1 MPVTEYS
8 RPTGTDTVGDPTALL
23 LEDLAGRII
32 DQPEPRELALFVY
45 ARLRTRMP
53 ADSFYVAM
61 ASHQAEGLH
70 AVLVMDEDV
79 EYPSS
84 SIYIEP
90 YDESLAQEQ
99 VYFDREGTRNRWTF
113 GTGRSSASC
122 LTCTMRAGGRVV
134 GQISIMSYYD
144 GAYDDAAAGLLRA
157 VSRLLTVAFDRAL
170 EGREAARREE
180 ELVAFWET
188 NRRANTSI
196 EVAEV
201 LRGLATSLAKTLNDG
216 VAVISRLNLD
226 ESLLV
231 PCAFADAH
239 SGDPERLPPPFT
251 IAAHSEVD
259 AVLRRRTLVV
269 GPDPVRWP
277 VDQGWRKRLALPM
290 IVEDTLLGLV
300 EVVSRDPNTE
310 FSDHEI
316 EICRTMIDQAALWIH
331 QAQADQHIAEQGT
344 GPGGSAALSESIG
357 KVMDDLPAILNIV
370 CQEAMAR
377 VRMSRASLFLLDAS
391 DEYLELKA
399 TAGTE
404 QPPPESGRISL
415 KEPHAQIARAVRERR
430 IVVETD
436 LTRGGNLGSGRLPLL
451 DTGAAGSAVAFP
463 LRHNGTNLGALL
475 LADRR
480 RRAAFRDEDLR
491 LLAGLAGQ
499 ASAAIAR
506 ARMRAGEAE
515 RARIASVL
523 STISAGLGADS
534 GPDEIYSLIL
544 GQAARLVPFAEASIT
559 LFEDGMQRLGAAT
572 GPALKELADL
582 SPTDIVWRDHRNV
595 DFRACRE
602 TPILRDVL
610 ERRGIGDLLSLPL
623 LINGA
628 VMGRLTFVSQR
639 AEEYDTHL
647 AQLSALLAERTANVV
662 RMVQLRAAQQSALA
676 KMTELDGL
684 RQDFV
689 ATVSHELRTPLTGIL
704 GYLELLL
711 NRWNSLDDERRIN
724 MLQRVQSAATRLEHL
739 VNDLLLFSNVEHQ
752 DIHLQLGRF
761 PLRSLIEQA
770 AEEIGTKYR
779 NQVFN
784 VQIPPADLFVM
795 VDAQR
800 TIQVIANILDNA
812 VKYSKV
818 GSPVFLRSSAGR
830 MSIRISIRDQGPGIG
845 PEDMPKLFQRFSTL
859 GHAPRPGQVGTGI
872 GLYICKKLVEA
883 MNGEITVNSRPG
895 TGSTFHIRLP
905 RA

>member
-1 MPVTEYS
+1 MPVTEHS
-8 RPTGTDTVGDPTALL
+8 RLVGAQAAGDPTAHLL
-23 LEDLAGRII
+23 DDLAGRII
-32 DQPEPRELALFVY
+32 DQPEPRDLALFVY
-45 ARLRTRMP
+45 SRLRTLMP
-53 ADSFYVAM
+53 AESFYVAM
-61 ASHQAEGLH
+61 ASQQAEGLH

-90 YDESLAQEQ
+90 YDESLTQEQ
-99 VYFDREGTRNRWTF
+99 VYFDRDATRNRWTF
-113 GTGRSSASC
+113 GTGRPSASC
-122 LTCTMRAGGRVV
+122 LTCTMRARGRVV
-134 GQISIMSYYD
+134 GQISTMSYYD
-144 GAYDDAAAGLLRA
+144 DAFDAVAGTVLRA
-157 VSRLLTVAFDRAL
+157 VARLLTVAFDRIL
-170 EGREAARREE
+170 ERQEAARREE
-180 ELVAFWET
+180 ELVGFWET
-188 NRRANTSI
+188 NHRVNASL
-196 EVAEV
+196 EVAEF
-201 LRGLATSLAKTLNDG
+201 LRGLATSLAKTLSDG
-216 VAVISRLNLD
+216 SVVISRLNTE

-239 SGDPERLPPPFT
+239 SADPERLPPPFA
-251 IAAHSEVD
+251 IAAHPEIE
-259 AVLRRRTLVV
+259 AVLRDRMLIV
-269 GPDPVRWP
+269 GPDPIRWP
-277 VDQGWRKRLALPM
+277 VDQGWCNRLALPI

-300 EVVSRDPNTE
+300 ELVSRNPQTQFNA
-310 FSDHEI
+310 HEV
-316 EICRTMIDQAALWIH
+316 EIFRTMIDQAALWIQ
-331 QAQADQHIAEQGT
+331 QAQADQHAAEQGAA
-344 GPGGSAALSESIG
+344 PSGSAAFSEAIG
-357 KVMDDLPAILNIV
+357 KVVDDLPTMFNLICL
-370 CQEAMAR
+370 EAMAR
-377 VRMSRASLFLLDAS
+377 VRMNRVSLFMLDAG
-391 DEYLELKA
+391 EEQLELKA
-399 TAGTE
+399 MAGTE
-404 QPPPESGRISL
+404 HPLPEGARIRV
-415 KEPHAQIARAVRERR
+415 KEPHAQVARAVRERR

-451 DTGAAGSAVAFP
+451 DIGVAGSAVALP

-480 RRAAFRDEDLR
+480 RRAVFRDEDLR
-491 LLAGLAGQ
+491 LLAALAGQ
-499 ASAAIAR
+499 AGAAIAR

-534 GPDEIYSLIL
+534 APDEIYSLIL

-559 LFEDGMQRLGAAT
+559 LFEDGRQRLCAAT
-572 GPALKELADL
+572 GPALEELAELTAKDG
-582 SPTDIVWRDHRNV
+582 IWRDHRNV
-595 DFRACRE
+595 DVAACRE
-602 TPILRDVL
+602 VSVLHDVL
-610 ERRGIGDLLSLPL
+610 ERRGMGDLLSLPL
-623 LINGA
+623 LVNGT
-628 VMGRLTFVSQR
+628 VMGRLTFVSRR

-647 AQLSALLAERTANVV
+647 AQLSALLAERTANVA

-676 KMTELDGL
+676 KMTELDAL

-711 NRWNSLDDERRIN
+711 NRWNSLDEDRRIN

-752 DIHLQLGRF
+752 DIHLQVGRF

-784 VQIPPADLFVM
+784 VQIPPANLFVM

-818 GSPVFLRSSAGR
+818 GSPVFLRSTAGR
-830 MSIRISIRDQGPGIG
+830 MSIRISVRDQGPGIS
-845 PEDMPKLFQRFSTL
+845 PEDMPRLFQRFGTL

-883 MNGEITVNSRPG
+883 MNGEISVNSRPG